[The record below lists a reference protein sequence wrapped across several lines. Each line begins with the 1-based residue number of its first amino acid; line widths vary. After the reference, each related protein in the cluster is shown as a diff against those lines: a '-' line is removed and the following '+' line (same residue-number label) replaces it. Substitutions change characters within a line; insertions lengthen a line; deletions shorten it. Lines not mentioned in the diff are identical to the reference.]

1 MKLFSYESRFSQW
14 MLRIS
19 YACCLNVLWFICSL
33 PIITIGAS
41 TSALYYISL
50 KIVRGEEGHVFSS
63 FFRSFKENFRQ
74 ATVIWLIMLFT
85 GAFLGVDGY
94 IAYHLRASSSGAAA
108 VFWTLVLALLIG
120 AAVVYTI
127 VLLYVF
133 PLVGTVSNTTPA
145 MLKNAFLIGTH
156 YLFATILVFAVHFG
170 MFFAIVRIFTPL
182 IIFGEG
188 LCAMISAG
196 LLDNVLRACSYDP
209 AAEQDSSD
217 GRQP

>member
-170 MFFAIVRIFTPL
+170 MFLPSCESSPRSL
-182 IIFGEG
+182 SSERD
-188 LCAMISAG
+188 SA
-196 LLDNVLRACSYDP
+196 P
-209 AAEQDSSD
+209 
-217 GRQP
+217 